1 VKRLCAALVLVA
13 PLAAWGQTQTHEL
26 TGQIGSRPAYLVL
39 HTSRDAQGGW
49 QVAGEY
55 VVLPTL
61 QRRFLEGDASPEIGV
76 TTLREGTTS
85 ILFGRPSSGE
95 LRGTW
100 RAGSFRGARFAPGGQ
115 ERERFEF
122 SEEFPPL
129 DDYGANV
136 DCEASAGRYWSA
148 LSLAVQAGKLQAI
161 TWRSRV
167 APSGQACT
175 LSNLQQQAF
184 EGGLR
189 FASGPCSVTLREVG
203 EYVLLDAQNCTAQCG
218 SQAYL
223 EPLVIDRRGRCELLR
238 PEAR

>member
-1 VKRLCAALVLVA
+1 VKRLAALALLV
-13 PLAAWGQTQTHEL
+13 PLAASSQTQTHEL
-26 TGQIGSRPAYLVL
+26 AGQIGSRSAYLVL

-55 VVLPTL
+55 IVLPTL

-76 TTLREGTTS
+76 TTLREGTSS
-85 ILFGRPSSGE
+85 ILFGRASSGE

-100 RAGSFRGARFAPGGQ
+100 RGGSFRGARFAPGGQ

-129 DDYGANV
+129 DDYAATV
-136 DCEASAGRYWSA
+136 DCEAAAGRYWSA
-148 LSLAVQAGKLQAI
+148 LSLGVNAGRLQAI

-167 APSGQACT
+167 APSGEACSISA
-175 LSNLQQQAF
+175 LEQQAF
-184 EGGLR
+184 KGGLR
-189 FASGPCSVTLREVG
+189 FASGACSVTLRQVG
-203 EYVLLDAQNCTAQCG
+203 EYVLLDAQTCMAQCG

-223 EPLVIDRRGRCELLR
+223 EPLVIDRRGRCQLLR